1 MSRGKRLFG
10 VHSTVLLC
18 YHPVRDRGSLQGR
31 RPARRQ
37 FPYKEV
43 AQLVNKPELLAPA
56 GNMEKLKV
64 AIRYGADAVYLGG
77 KAFGLR
83 NLADNF
89 TLEQLGEAVDYA
101 HRHGV
106 KVYLTLNA
114 FPDNADI
121 GALESY
127 LGEIAGIPVDAYIAA
142 DPGVIALIRELFPE
156 RDIHLSTQAN
166 TTNWRSAR
174 FWQSQGVKRV
184 NLAREMSLDDIRETA
199 KRCDLEL
206 EAFVHG
212 AMCISYSGRCL
223 LSSAMTGRDA
233 NKGECTQPCR
243 WNYAIVEQSRP
254 GEYFPIQEDEEGSF
268 IFNSK
273 DLCLIEQLPEL
284 VQSGVSS
291 LKIEGRMKGIYYA
304 ASVIRIYRAALDS
317 YCADPGAYRLEPQ
330 WLEELSKVSHRGYT
344 TGFLLGKPRDVDHE
358 YLSSYVRNFEFVA
371 IVEGESAWGGTLV
384 AVRNRLQLGDTLE
397 LIGQGSSFSS
407 FTLTGMLSELGV
419 PVRVAHPNQKVVLTG
434 LQGAG
439 PFDLIRREKKGV
451 VSST

>member
-1 MSRGKRLFG
+1 
-10 VHSTVLLC
+10 
-18 YHPVRDRGSLQGR
+18 
-31 RPARRQ
+31 
-37 FPYKEV
+37 
-43 AQLVNKPELLAPA
+43 
-56 GNMEKLKV
+56 MEKLKV

-83 NLADNF
+83 NLAGNF
-89 TLEQLGEAVDYA
+89 TVEELAEAVRYA
-101 HRHGV
+101 HGHGV

-114 FPDNADI
+114 FPDNNDLSL
-121 GALESY
+121 LESY
-127 LGEIAGIPVDAYIAA
+127 LGEIADIPVDAYIAA
-142 DPGVIALIRELFPE
+142 DPGVIHMLKELAPGREL
-156 RDIHLSTQAN
+156 HLSTQAN

-184 NLAREMSLDDIRETA
+184 NLAREMSLDDITGTA
-199 KRCDLEL
+199 LLCPDLEL

-243 WNYAIVEQSRP
+243 WNYSIVEETRP
-254 GEYFPIQEDEEGSF
+254 GEYFPIQEDEGGTF

-284 VQSGVSS
+284 VGAGVSS

-317 YCADPGAYRLEPQ
+317 YWGDPDGYRVKPE
-330 WLEELSKVSHRGYT
+330 WLEELAKVSHRGYT

-358 YLSSYVRNFEFVA
+358 YLSAYVRNFEFVA
-371 IVEGESAWGGTLV
+371 LVEGEAPEGGTLV
-384 AVRNRLQLGDTLE
+384 GVRNRLRLGDTLE
-397 LIGQGSSFSS
+397 LIGQGSSFST
-407 FTLTGMLSELGV
+407 FTLTQMIGEDGAPLD
-419 PVRVAHPNQKVVLTG
+419 VAHANQRVILPELTG
-434 LQGAG
+434 AGA
-439 PFDLIRREKKGV
+439 FDLIRREKNA
-451 VSST
+451 

>member
-1 MSRGKRLFG
+1 MQASTIGVKGK
-10 VHSTVLLC
+10 
-18 YHPVRDRGSLQGR
+18 
-31 RPARRQ
+31 
-37 FPYKEV
+37 
-43 AQLVNKPELLAPA
+43 KPELLAPA

-77 KAFGLR
+77 KSFGLR

-89 TLEQLGEAVDYA
+89 TLPELAEAVDYA

-106 KVYLTLNA
+106 KVYLTLNT
-114 FPDNADI
+114 FPDNAEI
-121 GALESY
+121 GALQRY
-127 LGEIAGIPVDAYIAA
+127 LEEIEAVACDAYIAA
-142 DPGVIALIRELFPE
+142 DPGVVALIREIYPE
-156 RDIHLSTQAN
+156 REIHLSTQAN

-184 NLAREMSLDDIRETA
+184 NLAREMSLEDIRETSA
-199 KRCDLEL
+199 RCGIEL

-223 LSSAMTGRDA
+223 ISSALTGRDA

-243 WNYAIVEQSRP
+243 WNYAIVEESRP
-254 GEYFPIQEDEEGSF
+254 GEYFPIVEDDQGSY

-273 DLCLIEQLPEL
+273 DLCLIGQLPEL
-284 VQSGVSS
+284 VQSGVAS

-317 YCADPGAYRLEPQ
+317 YCADPKGYRLRPE

-344 TGFLLGKPRDVDHE
+344 TGFLLGKPRDLDHE

-371 IVEGESAWGGTLV
+371 MVEGEAAGGGTLV
-384 AVRNRLQLGDTLE
+384 GVRNRLQLGDRLE
-397 LIGQGSSFSS
+397 LIGQGSSFQS
-407 FTLTGMLSELGV
+407 FTLTQMQSELGL
-419 PVRVAHPNQKVVLTG
+419 PLQVANPNQRVLLTG
-434 LQGAG
+434 LEGAG
-439 PFDLIRREKKGV
+439 RFDLIRREKTAKV
-451 VSST
+451 AS

>member
-1 MSRGKRLFG
+1 
-10 VHSTVLLC
+10 
-18 YHPVRDRGSLQGR
+18 VRYIQ
-31 RPARRQ
+31 A
-37 FPYKEV
+37 PYLKEV
-43 AQLVNKPELLAPA
+43 VNNVKKPELLAPA

-89 TLEQLGEAVDYA
+89 TLEELREAVDYA
-101 HRHGV
+101 HERGV
-106 KVYLTLNA
+106 KVYLTLNS
-114 FPDNADI
+114 FPGNDDI
-121 GALESY
+121 TQLERY
-127 LGEIAGIPVDAYIAA
+127 LRDIAQIKLDAYIAA
-142 DPGVIALIRELFPE
+142 DPGVIALIQELSPE
-156 RDIHLSTQAN
+156 REIHLSTQAN

-184 NLAREMSLDDIRETA
+184 NLAREMSLAEIGETA
-199 KRCDLEL
+199 QKCDLEL

-254 GEYFPIQEDEEGSF
+254 GEYFPIQEDDGGSF

-273 DLCLIEQLPEL
+273 DLCLIEHLPDL
-284 VQSGVSS
+284 VRSGVSS

-304 ASVIRIYRAALDS
+304 ASVIRIYREALDS
-317 YCADPGAYRLEPQ
+317 YWEDPAGYHLKPE

-344 TGFLLGKPRDVDHE
+344 TGFLLGKPRDLDHE

-371 IVEGESAWGGTLV
+371 IVEGDAGSGGTLV
-384 AVRNRLQLGDTLE
+384 AVRNRMQLGDRLE

-407 FTLTGMLSELGV
+407 FTLTRMENENGE
-419 PVRVAHPNQKVVLTG
+419 PVQFANPNQRVVLTG
-434 LQGAG
+434 LPGAG
-439 PFDLIRREKKGV
+439 RFDLIRREKTAPVAASGSGPADKTSPSPSPSPCTKTGA
-451 VSST
+451 SLPSPG

>member
-1 MSRGKRLFG
+1 
-10 VHSTVLLC
+10 
-18 YHPVRDRGSLQGR
+18 
-31 RPARRQ
+31 
-37 FPYKEV
+37 
-43 AQLVNKPELLAPA
+43 
-56 GNMEKLKV
+56 MEKLKV

-83 NLADNF
+83 NMADNF
-89 TLEQLGEAVDYA
+89 TQDELREAVGYA

-114 FPDNADI
+114 YPGNDGIAE
-121 GALESY
+121 LESY
-127 LGEIAGIPVDAYIAA
+127 LRQIADIRIDAYIAA
-142 DPGVIALIRELFPE
+142 DPGVIDLIREISPE

-174 FWQSQGVKRV
+174 FWQTQGITRV
-184 NLAREMSLDDIRETA
+184 NLAREMPLTEICQTA
-199 KRCDLEL
+199 QRCELEL

-243 WNYAIVEQSRP
+243 WNYAIVEESRP
-254 GEYFPIQEDEEGSF
+254 GEYFPILEDDEGSY

-273 DLCLIEQLPEL
+273 DLCLIEQIPEM
-284 VQSGVSS
+284 VRSGVSS

-304 ASVIRIYRAALDS
+304 ASVIRVYRAALDS
-317 YCADPGAYRLEPQ
+317 YCADPANYRLKPE
-330 WLEELSKVSHRGYT
+330 WLAELAKVSHRGYT

-358 YLSSYVRNFEFVA
+358 YWSDYVRDYEFVA
-371 IVEGESAWGGTLV
+371 LVEGEAPGGGTLV
-384 AVRNRLQLGDTLE
+384 GVRNRLKLGDHLE

-407 FTLTGMLSELGV
+407 FTLTHMEDENGV
-419 PVRVAHPNQKVVLTG
+419 PLQVAHPNQRVVLSG
-434 LQGAG
+434 LSGAG
-439 PFDLIRREKKGV
+439 RFDLIRREKAAQV
-451 VSST
+451 AS